1 MCELHGF
8 DDIIDDV
15 DDFEKYDPVRDAD
28 TYPKRAR
35 RMNIYVTPITYT

>member
-28 TYPKRAR
+28 TRGYGGSGEAR
-35 RMNIYVTPITYT
+35 GDSHLGP